1 MSQPLDQQRH
11 RLENS
16 ITCLG
21 EEKNFR
27 ITEPELMDYCKIS
40 VAINVLLKAFVAEKK
55 LKVSCGCFL
64 LVFN

>member
-1 MSQPLDQQRH
+1 
-11 RLENS
+11 
-16 ITCLG
+16 LG